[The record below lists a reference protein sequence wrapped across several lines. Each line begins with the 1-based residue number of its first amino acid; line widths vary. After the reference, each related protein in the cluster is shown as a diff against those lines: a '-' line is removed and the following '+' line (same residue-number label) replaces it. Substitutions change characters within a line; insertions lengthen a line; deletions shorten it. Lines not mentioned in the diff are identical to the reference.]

1 MNEMNI
7 FLCYFFTG
15 LIVTLINILFVLK
28 PFYKW
33 INHNI
38 KEDFYDET
46 KSPAFDMHC
55 INSKYGEF
63 LNLFF
68 GFIPFMFIAF
78 VLSAF
83 LTSHYEYL
91 YGLVI
96 FGSILLDM
104 FILCHRDHV
113 FSHPNLNDETIE
125 KPSFSD
131 VFILSLKGR
140 VYSHPNF
147 NKETIEE
154 MHFTEDKYSLTF
166 SLIVSMFLSFALT
179 LFGITN
185 LIETGEVKFLIW
197 SIVIF
202 LSLLMVFFVDKVD
215 NLVPINLHKRLNF
228 LCFEFSLVIIVSIMG
243 RML

>member
-7 FLCYFFTG
+7 LACYLLIG
-15 LIVTLINILFVLK
+15 LAVSVFNAFFVLK

-33 INHNI
+33 INRNI

-46 KSPAFDMHC
+46 KSPAFDFDV
-55 INSKYGEF
+55 INGKYGVL

-68 GFIPFMFIAF
+68 GFLPFILIGF

-96 FGSILLDM
+96 IGSMFLVL

-113 FSHPNLNDETIE
+113 
-125 KPSFSD
+125 
-131 VFILSLKGR
+131 
-140 VYSHPNF
+140 YSHPNF
-147 NKETIEE
+147 SAENIEKI
-154 MHFTEDKYSLTF
+154 HFTENKYSFVF
-166 SLIVSMFLSFALT
+166 SMIISMFLTVALT
-179 LFGITN
+179 LSGITN
-185 LIETGEVKFLIW
+185 LIETGEVKYLIW
-197 SIVIF
+197 CIVTFVFI
-202 LSLLMVFFVDKVD
+202 LMILFVDKVD

-228 LCFEFSLVIIVSIMG
+228 LSFELSLVIIVSIMG

>member
-7 FLCYFFTG
+7 LACYLLIG
-15 LIVTLINILFVLK
+15 LAVSVFNAFFVLK

-33 INHNI
+33 INRNI

-46 KSPAFDMHC
+46 KSPAFDFDV
-55 INSKYGEF
+55 INGKYGVL

-68 GFIPFMFIAF
+68 GFLPFILIGF

-83 LTSHYEYL
+83 LTSHYVYL

-96 FGSILLDM
+96 IGSMFLVL

-113 FSHPNLNDETIE
+113 FSQPNFNDKTIE

-131 VFILSLKGR
+131 IFILTLKGR

-147 NKETIEE
+147 SAENIEKI
-154 MHFTEDKYSLTF
+154 HFTENKYSFVF
-166 SLIVSMFLSFALT
+166 SMIISMFLTVALT
-179 LFGITN
+179 LSGITN
-185 LIETGEVKFLIW
+185 LIETGEVKYLIW
-197 SIVIF
+197 CIVTFVFI
-202 LSLLMVFFVDKVD
+202 LMILFVDKVD

-228 LCFEFSLVIIVSIMG
+228 LSFELSLVIIVSIMG